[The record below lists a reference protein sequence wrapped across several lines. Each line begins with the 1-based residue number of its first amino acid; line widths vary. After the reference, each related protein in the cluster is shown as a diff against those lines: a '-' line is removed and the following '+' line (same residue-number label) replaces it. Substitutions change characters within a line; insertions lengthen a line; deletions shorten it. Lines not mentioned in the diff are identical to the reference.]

1 MRAKVPL
8 PVRQVSLFRQARSEE
23 EEKVDDL
30 RPELIDALAD
40 LLLEALGDDRN
51 AEEGGG
57 LESEDHR

>member
-8 PVRQVSLFRQARSEE
+8 AARQESLFPKARSEE

-30 RPELIDALAD
+30 KPELIDALAD

-51 AEEGGG
+51 AEGGG
-57 LESEDHR
+57 LESEDHS